1 MLSAGCS
8 ARGLRAPTG
17 AGSPRYGRRPP
28 RHDVRRGAVGKAQH
42 AMTWTNR
49 VVWQEGMF
57 LRAQHF
63 QQQDRWLEALV
74 RTRTAPLR
82 PHPWGIVEMA
92 IDRELLA
99 TGRFALSSAIGMFED
114 GTPFAIPGE
123 TDHPPP
129 LDLPESTRNAVV
141 YLAAPVRQAG
151 AVAGPAQGAAGPYH
165 RAAFGAS

>member
-1 MLSAGCS
+1 
-8 ARGLRAPTG
+8 
-17 AGSPRYGRRPP
+17 
-28 RHDVRRGAVGKAQH
+28 
-42 AMTWTNR
+42 MTWTNR

-99 TGRFALSSAIGMFED
+99 TGRFALSSAIGVFED

-129 LDLPESTRNAVV
+129 LDLPESARNVVV
-141 YLAAPVRQAG
+141 YLAAPIRQPG
-151 AVAGPAQGAAGPYH
+151 AIEVGEGSDSEGRYLAREFEAYDTHSASPQPAALQV
-165 RAAFGAS
+165 

>member
-1 MLSAGCS
+1 
-8 ARGLRAPTG
+8 
-17 AGSPRYGRRPP
+17 
-28 RHDVRRGAVGKAQH
+28 
-42 AMTWTNR
+42 
-49 VVWQEGMF
+49 MF

-99 TGRFALSSAIGMFED
+99 TGRFALTSAIGMFED

-129 LDLPESTRNAVV
+129 LELPESTRNAVV
-141 YLAAPVRQAG
+141 YLADQFIGRNRDDCKRPDPFVLDRILPVL
-151 AVAGPAQGAAGPYH
+151 P
-165 RAAFGAS
+165 

>member
-1 MLSAGCS
+1 
-8 ARGLRAPTG
+8 
-17 AGSPRYGRRPP
+17 
-28 RHDVRRGAVGKAQH
+28 
-42 AMTWTNR
+42 MTWTNR

-57 LRAQHF
+57 LRAEHF
-63 QQQDRWLEALV
+63 QERARWLEALV

-82 PHPWGIVEMA
+82 PPPWGIVEMA

-141 YLAAPVRQAG
+141 YLAPPVRQAG
-151 AVAGPAQGAAGPYH
+151 AVEVPANCPVGRSQLREFAPYDTH
-165 RAAFGAS
+165 SPPPPPAPS